1 MNEPKNPFDLLLD
14 QFRVIVR
21 EEVERALAK
30 KQPVKLQ
37 YTLEEAAI
45 RLNVKPSLL
54 SAKIKGDPPLP
65 HHRMGRRI
73 YFTEQDLIVIDE
85 LTANGTDNGKN

>member
-21 EEVERALAK
+21 EEVEKALAK

-37 YTLEEAAI
+37 YTLGEAAM

-73 YFTEQDLIVIDE
+73 YFTEQDLALIDE
-85 LTANGTDNGKN
+85 LTATNGNNGKN

>member
-21 EEVERALAK
+21 EEVEKALQQK
-30 KQPVKLQ
+30 HPTKLQ
-37 YTLEEAAI
+37 YTLDEAAR

-54 SAKIKGDPPLP
+54 SAKIKGEPPLP

-73 YFTEQDLIVIDE
+73 YFTEQDLILIDE
-85 LTANGTDNGKN
+85 LTANGTGNGKN